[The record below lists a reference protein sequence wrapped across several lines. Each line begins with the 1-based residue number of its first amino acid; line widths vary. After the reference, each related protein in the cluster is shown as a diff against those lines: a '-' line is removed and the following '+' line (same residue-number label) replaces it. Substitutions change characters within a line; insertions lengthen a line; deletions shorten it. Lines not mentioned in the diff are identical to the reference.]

1 MSDMIEVISGSITY
15 GSSTKSAHAHGQEE
29 VGADENG
36 VVRDAL
42 SAFWTAFENSCTVG
56 EDKRH
61 DFQTPE
67 WETIA
72 RLLEL

>member
-1 MSDMIEVISGSITY
+1 MAAQLKVKIVN
-15 GSSTKSAHAHGQEE
+15 AHGQEE
-29 VGADENG
+29 AGADENE
-36 VVRDAL
+36 VFRDAL
-42 SAFWTAFENSCTVG
+42 SAFQTAFENSCTVG

-67 WETIA
+67 REAIA